1 MPSSLFIIQSLTEK
15 KKRCRYQSSPQRR
28 EDEEDLLSNLSYLR
42 GNSQSYCLGCCRL
55 RAYAVCDEEV
65 SDIIRWLATG
75 KIPFYDRPP
84 TSSYPSISSRLIVRR
99 RWMEKKITSNEL
111 FGMCIEKKFKCA
123 VSGNYVYF
131 HSGQPTCM
139 PYWALNLDHIDPLHH
154 SKGNP
159 ASWSKNNIQVL
170 SAVLNSIKGY
180 VPNEE
185 LVRWHADF
193 MCHKVIIL

>member
-1 MPSSLFIIQSLTEK
+1 ML
-15 KKRCRYQSSPQRR
+15 
-28 EDEEDLLSNLSYLR
+28 
-42 GNSQSYCLGCCRL
+42 L

-75 KIPFYDRPP
+75 KIPFYDRLLHLPIQVYQVAL
-84 TSSYPSISSRLIVRR
+84 SLEEGG
-99 RWMEKKITSNEL
+99 WKKRVLRNGYNGSELVTSNEL

-131 HSGQPTCM
+131 RSGQPTCM